1 MQIAWSASRT
11 CIASAS
17 AVECTAT
24 VSMPI
29 SCAARWMRSAISP
42 RLAISRRVIGT
53 TSANDDQRVVVFDRL
68 GVLDQDLLDGAVL
81 GGGDRV
87 HHLHRFDD
95 QQRVA
100 GLHLAADL
108 DERIGARLGEEIG
121 G

>member
-29 SCAARWMRSAISP
+29 SCAARWMRRAISP
-42 RLAISRRVIGT
+42 RLAIRMREMAIG
-53 TSANDDQRVVVFDRL
+53 SGNHDQRLVELDRL
-68 GVLDQDLLDGAVL
+68 GVLYQDLLHRAGG

-87 HHLHRFDD
+87 HHLHRLDD
-95 QQRVA
+95 QQGVA
-100 GLHLAADL
+100 GLHLVADL
-108 DERIGARLGEEIG
+108 DEVVG
-121 G
+121 

>member
-24 VSMPI
+24 VSIPI

-42 RLAISRRVIGT
+42 RLAISRRVIGMA
-53 TSANDDQRVVVFDRL
+53 SANHDQRLVVLDRL
-68 GVLDQDLLDGAVL
+68 GVLDQDLLHRAVL
-81 GGGDRV
+81 GGNDRV
-87 HHLHRFDD
+87 HHLHGLDD

-100 GLHLAADL
+100 CL
-108 DERIGARLGEEIG
+108 D
-121 G
+121 

>member
-1 MQIAWSASRT
+1 MHMAWSASRT
-11 CIASAS
+11 CIASVS

-42 RLAISRRVIGT
+42 RLAISRRVMGMG
-53 TSANDDQRVVVFDRL
+53 SADHDQRLVELDRL
-68 GVLDQDLLDGAVL
+68 RVLDQDLLHGARR

-100 GLHLAADL
+100 GLHLVAD
-108 DERIGARLGEEIG
+108 
-121 G
+121 